1 MTPRPSRPLPVPT
14 PETEEFWQ
22 AVKQRRFICRHCR
35 RCDKPY
41 HVPSSICPSCWR
53 GDVEWRTASGR
64 GHVYGFAIH
73 HRSRPWIEA
82 PYATVMVTLAEGPRV
97 LMLWDGAA
105 PTPDDITVGM
115 PVEIVFEDIDDDIT
129 LYRARPLPAGES
141 VSLPAGAA
149 VRAG

>member
-1 MTPRPSRPLPVPT
+1 M
-14 PETEEFWQ
+14 
-22 AVKQRRFICRHCR
+22 
-35 RCDKPY
+35 
-41 HVPSSICPSCWR
+41 
-53 GDVEWRTASGR
+53 
-64 GHVYGFAIH
+64 YGFAIH